1 MFDALKVGI
10 SPCKSVEDAE
20 QVSRKLR
27 WRVKVRDS
35 KDTSLCGESRR
46 SLRRPRFEGSF
57 HSIYRGGG
65 TQLSKTAWVSIETW
79 LVAKGGRGGI
89 YRRRRGQLVAAT
101 VGFGYWSLE
110 CVQCVFYPKSKH
122 SNDNSVQKA
131 SNNHRRY
138 TLRYTKS
145 FEPVP
150 T

>member
-1 MFDALKVGI
+1 M
-10 SPCKSVEDAE
+10 
-20 QVSRKLR
+20 
-27 WRVKVRDS
+27 
-35 KDTSLCGESRR
+35 
-46 SLRRPRFEGSF
+46 
-57 HSIYRGGG
+57 
-65 TQLSKTAWVSIETW
+65 
-79 LVAKGGRGGI
+79 AKGGRGGI

-150 T
+150 TKKSGGLQQRGRPHRAERRLLAKGNKRGPQIEGSERW